1 MQNDPYGT
9 GGVKNDTE
17 DIQGKIFI
25 GGLSWQTTDQN
36 LRIYFE
42 KFGELSDV
50 ALMIDKRSGKPRGF
64 GFIKMK
70 DPAAADIVMSN
81 EHTIDGR
88 LVDVKRAL
96 PRDKAPGPTRYA
108 AKIFVG
114 GLAAE
119 VSDRQF
125 EDYFAKFGTVKDA
138 VVMVDRN
145 TGSSRGFGFITF
157 EKEQAV
163 EMVLKQQHELAGKV
177 WQYGCIST

>member
-1 MQNDPYGT
+1 MEQQVPQPQEDVAQNEAAPLAAGSDQQQYGDDANK
-9 GGVKNDTE
+9 VSDID

-25 GGLSWQTTDQN
+25 GGLSWQTTEQN
-36 LRIYFE
+36 LRHYFE

-96 PRDKAPGPTRYA
+96 PRDKAPGPTRY
-108 AKIFVG
+108 
-114 GLAAE
+114 E
-119 VSDRQF
+119 
-125 EDYFAKFGTVKDA
+125 
-138 VVMVDRN
+138 
-145 TGSSRGFGFITF
+145 
-157 EKEQAV
+157 
-163 EMVLKQQHELAGKV
+163 
-177 WQYGCIST
+177 